1 MNVRRIAP
9 LLNHRAKRDTTI
21 LNYQFSIFHS
31 YREERQQMFLNIVKA
46 DGQAEQQV
54 IREMKARAAGARGDI
69 EQIVRGVMA
78 DVQQRGWDAVVEYA
92 ERFDGKA
99 PYIVEPKVL
108 DDAYNACDPKLIAA
122 LEKAGVELNN
132 AAVSNIAPRLRMTAL
147 YAVAAAEHR
156 LVAGTGN
163 RSEAFMGYCT
173 KWGDAAADFNP
184 IADLSV
190 TEVFEF
196 LDYLDAPETIRHKA
210 PSAGL
215 FEGQTDEKE
224 MGVSY
229 AAIDRYMD
237 GGAVTDAE
245 AIRRMLRR
253 RAPEALL
260 HVDGVQGFLK
270 VPFDAKNCDL
280 YSISGHKIHA
290 PKGIGALYLRQGT
303 KFAGGQIGGG
313 QEKNLRSGT
322 TNTPGIMGMEA
333 AVRNYLDN
341 IDEYRCAMRSCKM
354 RLAKNLTE
362 LPDVLLNGPA
372 PEQGAPHILNASFMG
387 VRGEVLL
394 HALEEKEIY
403 VSTGSACSAHKKGR
417 NRILNAMGVIGD
429 RQEGAIRFSFCPF
442 NTIEEMDVV
451 AEEISI
457 IIAMLR
463 RFKRR

>member
-1 MNVRRIAP
+1 MIYLDNSATTRTMGVAAEA
-9 LLNHRAKRDTTI
+9 AKKYMTEEFF
-21 LNYQFSIFHS
+21 NPAAAYSPAV
-31 YREERQQMFLNIVKA
+31 REERAVN
-46 DGQAEQQV
+46 
-54 IREMKARAAGARGDI
+54 GARRTIGSAINAGPDEI
-69 EQIVRGVMA
+69 IFTSGGTESNNMAILGSLKAMRGRGRIIVGSTEHPSVYEVYKSLA
-78 DVQQRGWDAVVEYA
+78 CQYDVVE
-92 ERFDGKA
+92 A
-99 PYIVEPKVL
+99 PVDNTGMIDLKRLES
-108 DDAYNACDPKLIAA
+108 LIT
-122 LEKAGVELNN
+122 
-132 AAVSNIAPRLRMTAL
+132 PDT
-147 YAVAAAEHR
+147 R
-156 LVAGTGN
+156 LVSIMQVN
-163 RSEAFMGYCT
+163 
-173 KWGDAAADFNP
+173 N
-184 IADLSV
+184 
-190 TEVFEF
+190 EV
-196 LDYLDAPETIRHKA
+196 
-210 PSAGL
+210 
-215 FEGQTDEKE
+215 
-224 MGVSY
+224 
-229 AAIDRYMD
+229 
-237 GGAVTDAE
+237 GAVNDAE
-245 AIRRMLRR
+245 TIRRMLRR

-290 PKGIGALYLRQGT
+290 PKGIGVLYLRQGT

-313 QEKNLRSGT
+313 QERNLRSGT

-341 IDEYRCAMRSCKM
+341 MDEYRCAMRSCKL

-451 AEEISI
+451 AEEIST

>member
-1 MNVRRIAP
+1 MIYLDNSATTRTMGVAAEA
-9 LLNHRAKRDTTI
+9 AKKYMTEEFF
-21 LNYQFSIFHS
+21 NPAAAYSPAV
-31 YREERQQMFLNIVKA
+31 REERAVN
-46 DGQAEQQV
+46 
-54 IREMKARAAGARGDI
+54 GARRTIGSAINAGPDEI
-69 EQIVRGVMA
+69 IFTSGGTESNNMAILGSLKAMRGRGRIIVGSTEHPSVYEVYKSPA
-78 DVQQRGWDAVVEYA
+78 CQYDVA
-92 ERFDGKA
+92 EA
-99 PYIVEPKVL
+99 PVDNTGMIDLKRLES
-108 DDAYNACDPKLIAA
+108 LIT
-122 LEKAGVELNN
+122 
-132 AAVSNIAPRLRMTAL
+132 PDT
-147 YAVAAAEHR
+147 R
-156 LVAGTGN
+156 LVSVMQVNNEVGAVN
-163 RSEAFMGYCT
+163 
-173 KWGDAAADFNP
+173 DA
-184 IADLSV
+184 
-190 TEVFEF
+190 
-196 LDYLDAPETIRHKA
+196 ETIRR
-210 PSAGL
+210 
-215 FEGQTDEKE
+215 
-224 MGVSY
+224 
-229 AAIDRYMD
+229 I
-237 GGAVTDAE
+237 
-245 AIRRMLRR
+245 LRR

-333 AVRNYLDN
+333 AVKNYLNN
-341 IDEYRCAMRSCKM
+341 IDEYRCAMRDCKL

-451 AEEISI
+451 AEEIST

>member
-1 MNVRRIAP
+1 MGVAAEA
-9 LLNHRAKRDTTI
+9 AKKYMTEEFF
-21 LNYQFSIFHS
+21 NPAAAYSHAV
-31 YREERQQMFLNIVKA
+31 REERAVN
-46 DGQAEQQV
+46 
-54 IREMKARAAGARGDI
+54 GARKTIGSAINAGPDEI
-69 EQIVRGVMA
+69 IFTSGGTESNNMAILGSLKAMRGRGRIIVGSTEHPSVYEVYKSLA
-78 DVQQRGWDAVVEYA
+78 CQYDVA
-92 ERFDGKA
+92 EA
-99 PYIVEPKVL
+99 PVDNTGMIDLKRLES
-108 DDAYNACDPKLIAA
+108 LIT
-122 LEKAGVELNN
+122 
-132 AAVSNIAPRLRMTAL
+132 PDT
-147 YAVAAAEHR
+147 R
-156 LVAGTGN
+156 LVSIMQVN
-163 RSEAFMGYCT
+163 
-173 KWGDAAADFNP
+173 N
-184 IADLSV
+184 
-190 TEVFEF
+190 EV
-196 LDYLDAPETIRHKA
+196 
-210 PSAGL
+210 
-215 FEGQTDEKE
+215 
-224 MGVSY
+224 
-229 AAIDRYMD
+229 
-237 GGAVTDAE
+237 GAVNDAE
-245 AIRRMLRR
+245 TIRRMLRR

-303 KFAGGQIGGG
+303 RFAGGQIGGG

-341 IDEYRCAMRSCKM
+341 IDEYRCAMRSCKL

-451 AEEISI
+451 AEEIST

>member
-1 MNVRRIAP
+1 MIYLDNSATTRTMGVAAEA
-9 LLNHRAKRDTTI
+9 AKKYMTEEFF
-21 LNYQFSIFHS
+21 NPAAAYSPAV
-31 YREERQQMFLNIVKA
+31 REERAVN
-46 DGQAEQQV
+46 
-54 IREMKARAAGARGDI
+54 GARKTIGSAINAGPDDI
-69 EQIVRGVMA
+69 IFTSGGTESNNMAILGSLKAMRGRGRIIVGATEHPSVYEVYKSLA
-78 DVQQRGWDAVVEYA
+78 CQYDVVE
-92 ERFDGKA
+92 A
-99 PYIVEPKVL
+99 PVDNTGMIDLKRLES
-108 DDAYNACDPKLIAA
+108 LIT
-122 LEKAGVELNN
+122 
-132 AAVSNIAPRLRMTAL
+132 PDT
-147 YAVAAAEHR
+147 R
-156 LVAGTGN
+156 LVSIMQVN
-163 RSEAFMGYCT
+163 
-173 KWGDAAADFNP
+173 N
-184 IADLSV
+184 
-190 TEVFEF
+190 EV
-196 LDYLDAPETIRHKA
+196 
-210 PSAGL
+210 
-215 FEGQTDEKE
+215 
-224 MGVSY
+224 
-229 AAIDRYMD
+229 
-237 GGAVTDAE
+237 GAVNDAE
-245 AIRRMLRR
+245 TIRRMLRR

-270 VPFDAKNCDL
+270 VPFEDKISPL

-333 AVRNYLDN
+333 AVKNYLNN
-341 IDEYRCAMRSCKM
+341 IDEYRCAMRACKM

-451 AEEISI
+451 AEEIST

>member
-1 MNVRRIAP
+1 MIYLDNSATTRTMGVAAEA
-9 LLNHRAKRDTTI
+9 AKKYMTEEFF
-21 LNYQFSIFHS
+21 NPAAAYSPAV
-31 YREERQQMFLNIVKA
+31 REERAVN
-46 DGQAEQQV
+46 
-54 IREMKARAAGARGDI
+54 GARRTIGSAINAGPDEI
-69 EQIVRGVMA
+69 IFTSGGTESNNMAILGSLKAMRGRGRIIVGSTEHPSVYEVYKSLA
-78 DVQQRGWDAVVEYA
+78 CQYDVVE
-92 ERFDGKA
+92 A
-99 PYIVEPKVL
+99 PVDNTGMIDLKRLES
-108 DDAYNACDPKLIAA
+108 LIT
-122 LEKAGVELNN
+122 
-132 AAVSNIAPRLRMTAL
+132 PDT
-147 YAVAAAEHR
+147 R
-156 LVAGTGN
+156 LV
-163 RSEAFMGYCT
+163 
-173 KWGDAAADFNP
+173 
-184 IADLSV
+184 SV
-190 TEVFEF
+190 MQVNNEV
-196 LDYLDAPETIRHKA
+196 
-210 PSAGL
+210 
-215 FEGQTDEKE
+215 
-224 MGVSY
+224 
-229 AAIDRYMD
+229 
-237 GGAVTDAE
+237 GAVNDAE

-290 PKGIGALYLRQGT
+290 PKGIGVLYLRQGA
-303 KFAGGQIGGG
+303 KFAGGQMGGG

-341 IDEYRCAMRSCKM
+341 IDEYRCAMRSCKV

-451 AEEISI
+451 AEEIST

>member
-1 MNVRRIAP
+1 MIYLDNSATTRTMGVAAEA
-9 LLNHRAKRDTTI
+9 AKKYMTEEFF
-21 LNYQFSIFHS
+21 NPAAAYSPAV
-31 YREERQQMFLNIVKA
+31 REERAVN
-46 DGQAEQQV
+46 
-54 IREMKARAAGARGDI
+54 GARRTIGSAINAGPDEI
-69 EQIVRGVMA
+69 IFTSGGTESNNMAILGSLKAMRGRGRIIVGSTEHPSVYEVYKSLA
-78 DVQQRGWDAVVEYA
+78 CQYDVVE
-92 ERFDGKA
+92 A
-99 PYIVEPKVL
+99 PVDNTGMIDLKRLEG
-108 DDAYNACDPKLIAA
+108 LIT
-122 LEKAGVELNN
+122 
-132 AAVSNIAPRLRMTAL
+132 PDT
-147 YAVAAAEHR
+147 R
-156 LVAGTGN
+156 LV
-163 RSEAFMGYCT
+163 
-173 KWGDAAADFNP
+173 
-184 IADLSV
+184 SV
-190 TEVFEF
+190 MQVNNEV
-196 LDYLDAPETIRHKA
+196 
-210 PSAGL
+210 
-215 FEGQTDEKE
+215 
-224 MGVSY
+224 
-229 AAIDRYMD
+229 
-237 GGAVTDAE
+237 GAVNDAE
-245 AIRRMLRR
+245 TIRRMLRR

-290 PKGIGALYLRQGT
+290 PKGTGVLYLRQGT
-303 KFAGGQIGGG
+303 RFAGGQIGGG

-362 LPDVLLNGPA
+362 LPDVLLNGPT

-451 AEEISI
+451 AEEIST